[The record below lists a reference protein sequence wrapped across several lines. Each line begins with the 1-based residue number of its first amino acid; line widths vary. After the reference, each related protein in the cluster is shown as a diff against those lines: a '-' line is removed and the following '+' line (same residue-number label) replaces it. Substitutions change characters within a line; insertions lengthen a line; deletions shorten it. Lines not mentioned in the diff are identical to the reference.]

1 MVVLICSGVSCPV
14 FAAERPLEV
23 STETIVAENGIV
35 RILLSLKNLSREP
48 LYNVHPMFHFH
59 HTMAMMPKIMRLEPG
74 QGITMENT
82 DHPPV
87 ARDGRYPLVAMVRYQ
102 KDKQSGKYLSQIHT
116 DSFYYNDPVESA
128 IEGKI
133 DSVAE
138 EGVSLLKVWL
148 LNTSSSFKNV
158 RLRLLLPPGL
168 ITEKFQGMMGFTL
181 LAGEEKRFEVPVR
194 KLSDNELDTYPV
206 YLMIEYAE
214 MLKHYTGEV
223 RGNATFQ
230 EYWTVKNLALH
241 LALILAFGTFLCYRY
256 WKRKKCSLD
265 GYSAI

>member
-1 MVVLICSGVSCPV
+1 MMVLICSGVSYPV

-35 RILLSLKNLSREP
+35 RILLSLKNPSREP

-87 ARDGRYPLVAMVRYQ
+87 VRDGRYPLVAMVQYQ
-102 KDKQSGKYLSQIHT
+102 KNKQKGKYLSQIHT
-116 DSFYYNDPVESA
+116 DSFYYNDPVESV

-148 LNTSSSFKNV
+148 RNTSSSFKNV
-158 RLRLLLPPGL
+158 RLMLLLPPGL
-168 ITEKFQGMMGFTL
+168 IAEKFQGMMGFTL
-181 LAGEEKRFEVPVR
+181 LAGEGKRFEVPVR
-194 KLSDNELDTYPV
+194 KLSDSESEIYPV
-206 YLMIEYAE
+206 HLMIEYAE

-223 RGNATFQ
+223 RGDVTFQ
-230 EYWTVKNLALH
+230 KYWTVKNLALH
-241 LALILAFGTFLCYRY
+241 LVLILAFGTFLCYRY

>member
-1 MVVLICSGVSCPV
+1 MVVLICSGVSYPV

-35 RILLSLKNLSREP
+35 RILLSLKNPSREP

-87 ARDGRYPLVAMVRYQ
+87 VRDGRYPLVAMVQYQ
-102 KDKQSGKYLSQIHT
+102 KNKQKGKYLSQIHT
-116 DSFYYNDPVESA
+116 DSFYYNDPVESV

-148 LNTSSSFKNV
+148 RNTSSSFKNV
-158 RLRLLLPPGL
+158 RLMLLLPPGL
-168 ITEKFQGMMGFTL
+168 IAEKFQG
-181 LAGEEKRFEVPVR
+181 
-194 KLSDNELDTYPV
+194 
-206 YLMIEYAE
+206 
-214 MLKHYTGEV
+214 
-223 RGNATFQ
+223 
-230 EYWTVKNLALH
+230 
-241 LALILAFGTFLCYRY
+241 
-256 WKRKKCSLD
+256 
-265 GYSAI
+265 